1 MGSKNPIK
9 QLTQAATDLVT
20 KPVSM
25 AARAVGAGG
34 IEDLANNA
42 NRELV
47 AGGDMVV
54 DLANNEGQKQK
65 AKADAENAAAQA
77 KDKENADIESKR
89 VATAENDRIEGERMS
104 AGSKSRTLLTGP
116 AGLEDEEGEKSTAR
130 RTLSAR

>member
-1 MGSKNPIK
+1 MGSKNPLK
-9 QLTQAATDLVT
+9 QITQAATDIIT

-34 IEDLANNA
+34 IEDLANNV

-47 AGGDMVV
+47 AGGDAII
-54 DLANNEGQKQK
+54 DLANNEGAKQK
-65 AKADAENAAAQA
+65 AKADAENARQASAAA
-77 KDKENADIESKR
+77 EAADQESKR
-89 VATAENDRIEGERMS
+89 VAAAEYADSESKRMS

-116 AGLEDEEGEKSTAR
+116 AGLEDSEDGTSITR